1 MAQVVIGVDPH
12 KRSATIEV
20 LGKSEKV
27 LATGRF
33 GTDRDGYKALLTAG
47 RGWPDRLWAVEGCEG
62 VGRHIAQRLVADGEP
77 VVDCAREALR
87 AGSSVLHRAGPQDR
101 RHRCALG
108 RGGRAAHPGPTAGA
122 GRRRDRRVAAGGG
135 PP

>member
-20 LGKSEKV
+20 LDKSEKV

-33 GTDRDGYKALLTAG
+33 GTDRDGYKELLAAG

-62 VGRHIAQRLVADGEP
+62 VGRHIAQRLADG
-77 VVDCAREALR
+77 AHRK
-87 AGSSVLHRAGPQDR
+87 SSGLLIEFP
-101 RHRCALG
+101 
-108 RGGRAAHPGPTAGA
+108 HPG
-122 GRRRDRRVAAGGG
+122 RW
-135 PP
+135 